1 MEVFSRAGLSLQK
14 QKNKKRGRERMEI
27 CDCVYVYSVK
37 LKTLDQW
44 VFFGRVGG
52 GGIGFVVGLG

>member
-1 MEVFSRAGLSLQK
+1 
-14 QKNKKRGRERMEI
+14 MEI

>member
-14 QKNKKRGRERMEI
+14 KKGRERMEI

-52 GGIGFVVGLG
+52 GG